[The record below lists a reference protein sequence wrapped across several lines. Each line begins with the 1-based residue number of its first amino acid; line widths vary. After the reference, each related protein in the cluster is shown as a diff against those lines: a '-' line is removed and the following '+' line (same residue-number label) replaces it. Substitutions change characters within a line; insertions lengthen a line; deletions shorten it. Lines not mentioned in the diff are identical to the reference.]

1 MYLRLKGDVFS
12 VCDQKEMSV
21 TKRIYLL
28 SQHILQHSSLFNLCT
43 LTCNAI
49 PSTYEGKQIHKDDS
63 NERADHSSIWGI
75 NLYYIYWHTVSV
87 IDKDVEVS
95 LKKKPSEINYTEHP
109 HINHCRYRHILL
121 GHVLKIYHTGHWEQ
135 TKALISVCW
144 QCPQNE

>member
-1 MYLRLKGDVFS
+1 MGFYKLGFYCNGCIGDKSIGKKNRGGFEEVSRYIMYLRLKGDVFS

-63 NERADHSSIWGI
+63 NERADHSSI
-75 NLYYIYWHTVSV
+75 
-87 IDKDVEVS
+87 
-95 LKKKPSEINYTEHP
+95 
-109 HINHCRYRHILL
+109 
-121 GHVLKIYHTGHWEQ
+121 
-135 TKALISVCW
+135 
-144 QCPQNE
+144 